1 MSGIAGFTT
10 LELEQAREDLG
21 RYRPETVVQYRNV
34 GTRTTGGGTTYAMTL
49 IDQGPGTLS
58 PMGSEAEAQWLDRL
72 GTSRGW
78 VITVDE
84 DRDIR
89 INDELR
95 IGARKFAVMGWDQ
108 DRSYPMSQRVIVREI
123 SQ

>member
-1 MSGIAGFTT
+1 MKGIAGFSA
-10 LELEQAREDLG
+10 LELEQARDDLA

-34 GTRTTGGGTTYAMTL
+34 GARTTSGGTTYTL
-49 IDQGPGTLS
+49 TRIDQGPGTLS

-78 VITVDE
+78 VITIDD

-95 IGARKFAVMGWDQ
+95 VGTRRFTVLGWDQ
-108 DRSYPMSQRVIVREI
+108 DRSYPLSQRVMVREM